1 MNQAGATIIR
11 IINRVE
17 DGLLVFILSSMILL
31 SIFQVLARNF
41 FSEGVVWID
50 PMLRML
56 VLWVGLAGAVVA
68 TRTDNH
74 IRIDVLIK
82 YMPER
87 YQAYVHRLV
96 YLFTSSVCLLISWHA
111 YRFVYSEYE
120 YGSVAFA
127 SIPIWVTALILPL
140 GFFFIAAR
148 YLLLFINPGLSS
160 SSREKPAPCLEQPA
174 HQAVHIPEHCSD
186 QPLANKMK
194 KESDS

>member
-1 MNQAGATIIR
+1 MKQAGATIIR

-17 DGLLVFILSSMILL
+17 DGLLVIILSSMILL

-87 YQAYVHRLV
+87 FRAYVHRLV
-96 YLFTSSVCLLISWHA
+96 YLFTSSVCLLITWHA

-127 SIPIWVTALILPL
+127 SIPVWVTALILPL
-140 GFFFIAAR
+140 GFFFIAVR
-148 YLLLFINPGLSS
+148 YLLLFFNPGLSS
-160 SSREKPAPCLEQPA
+160 SSGEKLPPSLEQPA
-174 HQAVHIPEHCSD
+174 HQAVHIPEYCSEKS
-186 QPLANKMK
+186 LANKTSK
-194 KESDS
+194 KSDS

>member
-1 MNQAGATIIR
+1 MKQAGATIIR

-31 SIFQVLARNF
+31 SVFQVLARNF

-74 IRIDVLIK
+74 IRIDVLLK
-82 YMPER
+82 YMPGR
-87 YQAYVHRLV
+87 FRVYINRLV
-96 YLFTSSVCLLISWHA
+96 YLFTSSVCLLITWHA

-127 SIPIWVTALILPL
+127 SIPTWVTALILPL

-148 YLLLFINPGLSS
+148 YLLLFFNPGLSS
-160 SSREKPAPCLEQPA
+160 SSREKLSASHEQPA
-174 HQAVHIPEHCSD
+174 HQAVHIPEHCSE
-186 QPLANKMK
+186 QSSAGKTTKP
-194 KESDS
+194 SDS

>member
-1 MNQAGATIIR
+1 MKQAGATIIR

-31 SIFQVLARNF
+31 SVFQVLARNF

-74 IRIDVLIK
+74 IRIDVLLK
-82 YMPER
+82 YMPGR
-87 YQAYVHRLV
+87 FRVYINRLI
-96 YLFTSSVCLLISWHA
+96 YLFTSSVCLLITWHA

-127 SIPIWVTALILPL
+127 SIPTWVTALILPL

-148 YLLLFINPGLSS
+148 YLLLFFNPGLSS
-160 SSREKPAPCLEQPA
+160 SSREKLSASHEQPA
-174 HQAVHIPEHCSD
+174 HQAVHIPEHYSD
-186 QPLANKMK
+186 QSPGGKTTK
-194 KESDS
+194 PSDS

>member
-31 SIFQVLARNF
+31 SVFQVLARNF

-87 YQAYVHRLV
+87 FRAYVHRLV
-96 YLFTSSVCLLISWHA
+96 YLFTSSICLLITWHA

-127 SIPIWVTALILPL
+127 SIPTWVTALILPV
-140 GFFFIAAR
+140 GFFFIAVR
-148 YLLLFINPGLSS
+148 YLLLFINPGLSTS
-160 SSREKPAPCLEQPA
+160 SGGKISPSLEQPA
-174 HQAVHIPEHCSD
+174 HQAVHVPEHCSE
-186 QPLANKMK
+186 QLLGRKTS